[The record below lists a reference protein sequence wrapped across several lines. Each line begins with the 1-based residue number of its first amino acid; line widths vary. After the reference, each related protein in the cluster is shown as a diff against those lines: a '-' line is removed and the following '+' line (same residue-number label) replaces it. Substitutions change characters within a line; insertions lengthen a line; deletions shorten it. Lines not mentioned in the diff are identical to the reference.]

1 MPDKYRPR
9 RSCLSVPASSER
21 FIAKARDLPADEVF
35 LDLEDAV
42 APAAKDAARRQAVA
56 ALTSGS
62 WRAGIR
68 AVRVNDATTAWA
80 YQDVVAL
87 AEGAGDALD
96 VIVLPKVTD
105 PGHIVWLDLLLTQ
118 LERATGRDRDP
129 IGIDAQIEDA
139 RGLAR
144 VEAIA
149 AASGRLEAL
158 VFGPADFMASVGMPS
173 LSVGQADTGYAGDA
187 FHYPLM
193 RILVAA
199 RAHGLQ
205 AIDGPY
211 VKVRDT
217 EGFRRAAASV
227 AALGFDGK
235 WVLHPDQIAA
245 ANETFTPGQAD
256 YDRAELILDA
266 YDHATTVDERGA
278 VMLNDEMIDEAMRK
292 MALRVAL
299 KGRAAG
305 LERQESFTPP
315 TPPSP

>member
-1 MPDKYRPR
+1 MADRYRPR

-21 FIAKARDLPADEVF
+21 FIAKARDLPVDEMF

-42 APAAKDAARRQAVA
+42 APAAKDDARRNAVA
-56 ALTSGS
+56 ALTTGS

-68 AVRVNDATTAWA
+68 AVRINDATTPWA

-87 AEGAGDALD
+87 VEQAGPALD
-96 VIVLPKVTD
+96 VIILPKVTD
-105 PGHIVWLDLLLTQ
+105 PAHLVWLDLLLTQ
-118 LERATGRDRDP
+118 AELATGRKGDP

-139 RGLAR
+139 QGLAA
-144 VEAIA
+144 VDAIA
-149 AASGRLEAL
+149 AASGRLESL
-158 VFGPADFMASVGMPS
+158 VFGPADFMASIGMPS
-173 LSVGQADTGYAGDA
+173 LTVGQADSGYAGDA
-187 FHYPLM
+187 FYYPLM

-211 VKVRDT
+211 VKVRDVD
-217 EGFRRAAASV
+217 GFRRAAGSV

-235 WVLHPDQIAA
+235 WVLHPDQVAA
-245 ANETFTPGQAD
+245 ANETFTPRRAD
-256 YDRAELILDA
+256 YDRAEQILDA
-266 YDHATTVDERGA
+266 YDHATTVDQRGA
-278 VMLNDEMIDEAMRK
+278 VLLGDEMIDEAMRK

-305 LERQESFTPP
+305 LKRQGQEAQES
-315 TPPSP
+315 

>member
-1 MPDKYRPR
+1 MADRYRPR

-21 FIAKARDLPADEVF
+21 FIARARDLAADEVF

-42 APAAKDAARRQAVA
+42 APAAKDDARDHAVA

-68 AVRVNDATTAWA
+68 AVRVNDATTPWA
-80 YQDVVAL
+80 YQDVVAV

-96 VIVLPKVTD
+96 VIILPKVAD

-118 LERATGRDRDP
+118 LERATGRDGDP

-139 RGLAR
+139 QGLAA

-149 AASGRLEAL
+149 AASGRLESL
-158 VFGPADFMASVGMPS
+158 VFGPADFMASIGMPS
-173 LSVGQADTGYAGDA
+173 LSVGQADGGYAGDA

-211 VKVRDT
+211 VKVRDVD
-217 EGFRRAAASV
+217 GFRRAAGSV

-245 ANETFTPGQAD
+245 ANETFTPRQAD

-266 YDHATTVDERGA
+266 YDHATTVDQRGA
-278 VMLNDEMIDEAMRK
+278 VMLDDEMIDEAMRK
-292 MALRVAL
+292 MALRVAQR
-299 KGRAAG
+299 GRAAG
-305 LERQESFTPP
+305 LQRSISGLTRRRDA
-315 TPPSP
+315 

>member
-1 MPDKYRPR
+1 MADRYRPR

-21 FIAKARDLPADEVF
+21 FIAKARDLPVDEVF

-42 APAAKDAARRQAVA
+42 APAAKDDARRNAVA

-68 AVRVNDATTAWA
+68 AVRVNDATTPWA

-87 AEGAGDALD
+87 VEGAGAALD
-96 VIVLPKVTD
+96 VIILPKVTD
-105 PGHIVWLDLLLTQ
+105 PGHLVWLDLLLTQ
-118 LERATGRDRDP
+118 AERATGRDGDP

-139 RGLAR
+139 QGLAA

-149 AASGRLEAL
+149 AASGRLESL
-158 VFGPADFMASVGMPS
+158 VFGPADFMASIGMPS
-173 LSVGQADTGYAGDA
+173 LTVGQADSGYAGDA
-187 FHYPLM
+187 FYYPLM
-193 RILVAA
+193 RILIAA

-211 VKVRDT
+211 VKVRDV
-217 EGFRRAAASV
+217 EGFRRAAGSV

-235 WVLHPDQIAA
+235 WVLHPDQVTA

-266 YDHATTVDERGA
+266 YDHATTVDQRGA

-292 MALRVAL
+292 MALRIAL

-315 TPPSP
+315 TGS

>member
-1 MPDKYRPR
+1 MAESYRPR

-35 LDLEDAV
+35 LDLEDSV
-42 APAAKDAARRQAVA
+42 APAAKDNARRLAVA

-62 WRAGIR
+62 WRPGIR
-68 AVRVNDATTAWA
+68 AVRINDATTPWA
-80 YQDVVAL
+80 YQDVVAV
-87 AEGAGDALD
+87 AEGAGETLD

-118 LERATGRDRDP
+118 IEQATGRDGDP
-129 IGIDAQIEDA
+129 IAIDAQIEDA
-139 RGLAR
+139 RGLAG

-149 AASGRLEAL
+149 AASSRLESL
-158 VFGPADFMASVGMPS
+158 VFGPADFMASIGMPS
-173 LSVGQADTGYAGDA
+173 LSVGQADSGYTGDA

-211 VKVRDT
+211 VKVRDV
-217 EGFRRAAASV
+217 EGFRRAAGSV

-235 WVLHPDQIAA
+235 WVLHPDQITA
-245 ANETFTPGQAD
+245 ANDTFTPRQAD
-256 YDRAELILDA
+256 YDRAELILGA
-266 YDHATTVDERGA
+266 YGHATAVDRRGA
-278 VMLNDEMIDEAMRK
+278 VLLGDEMIDEAQRK

-305 LERQESFTPP
+305 LERSISGFAPRP
-315 TPPSP
+315 GA

>member
-1 MPDKYRPR
+1 MADRYRPR

-21 FIAKARDLPADEVF
+21 FIAKARDLPVDEVF

-42 APAAKDAARRQAVA
+42 APAAKDDARRNAVA

-62 WRAGIR
+62 WRAGLR
-68 AVRVNDATTAWA
+68 AVRINDATTPWA
-80 YQDVVAL
+80 YQDVVAVV
-87 AEGAGDALD
+87 EGAGAALD
-96 VIVLPKVTD
+96 VIILPKVTD
-105 PGHIVWLDLLLTQ
+105 PGHLVWLDLLLTQ
-118 LERATGRDRDP
+118 AERATGRDGDP

-139 RGLAR
+139 QGLAA

-149 AASGRLEAL
+149 AASGRLESL
-158 VFGPADFMASVGMPS
+158 VFGPADFMASIGMPS
-173 LSVGQADTGYAGDA
+173 LTVGQADSGYAGDA

-193 RILVAA
+193 RILIAA
-199 RAHGLQ
+199 RAYGLQ

-211 VKVRDT
+211 VKVRDVD
-217 EGFRRAAASV
+217 GFRRAAGSV

-235 WVLHPDQIAA
+235 WVLHPDQVTA
-245 ANETFTPGQAD
+245 ANETFTPRQAD
-256 YDRAELILDA
+256 YD
-266 YDHATTVDERGA
+266 HATSVDQRGA

-305 LERQESFTPP
+305 LERSTPGLARRRDA
-315 TPPSP
+315 

>member
-1 MPDKYRPR
+1 MADRYRPR

-21 FIAKARDLPADEVF
+21 FIAKARDLAADEVF

-42 APAAKDAARRQAVA
+42 APGAKDGARRNAVA

-68 AVRVNDATTAWA
+68 AVRVNDATTPWA
-80 YQDVVAL
+80 YQDVVAVV
-87 AEGAGDALD
+87 EGAGHALD
-96 VIVLPKVTD
+96 VIILPKVTD
-105 PGHIVWLDLLLTQ
+105 PGQLVWLDLLLSQ
-118 LERATGRDRDP
+118 LEQATGRDGDP

-139 RGLAR
+139 QGLAG

-158 VFGPADFMASVGMPS
+158 VFGPADFMASIGMPS
-173 LSVGQADTGYAGDA
+173 LSVGQADSGYAGDA

-211 VKVRDT
+211 VKVRDVD
-217 EGFRRAAASV
+217 GFRRAAGSV

-235 WVLHPDQIAA
+235 WVLHPDQVAA
-245 ANETFTPGQAD
+245 ANETFTPRQAD

-266 YDHATTVDERGA
+266 YAHATTVDQRGA
-278 VMLNDEMIDEAMRK
+278 VLLDDEMIDEAMRK
-292 MALRVAL
+292 MALRVAHQ
-299 KGRAAG
+299 GRVAG
-305 LERQESFTPP
+305 LRRASDEARRRLD
-315 TPPSP
+315 

>member
-1 MPDKYRPR
+1 MADRYRPR

-21 FIAKARDLPADEVF
+21 FIAKARDLPVDEVF

-42 APAAKDAARRQAVA
+42 APAAKDDARRHAVA

-62 WRAGIR
+62 WRAGLR
-68 AVRVNDATTAWA
+68 AVRINDVTTPWA

-87 AEGAGDALD
+87 VEGAGAALD
-96 VIVLPKVTD
+96 VIILPKVTD
-105 PGHIVWLDLLLTQ
+105 PGHLVWLDLLLTQ
-118 LERATGRDRDP
+118 AERATGRDGDP

-139 RGLAR
+139 PGLAA

-149 AASGRLEAL
+149 AASGRLESL
-158 VFGPADFMASVGMPS
+158 VFGPADFMASIGMPS
-173 LSVGQADTGYAGDA
+173 LTVGQADSGYAGDA
-187 FHYPLM
+187 FYYPLM
-193 RILVAA
+193 RILIAA

-211 VKVRDT
+211 VKVRDAD
-217 EGFRRAAASV
+217 GFRRAAGSV

-235 WVLHPDQIAA
+235 WVLHPDQVTA
-245 ANETFTPGQAD
+245 ANETFTPRQAD
-256 YDRAELILDA
+256 YEHAELVLDA
-266 YDHATTVDERGA
+266 YDHATTVDQRGA

-292 MALRVAL
+292 MALRIAL

-315 TPPSP
+315 TGS

>member
-1 MPDKYRPR
+1 MPATYRPR

-21 FIAKARDLPADEVF
+21 FIAKARDLPADQVF

-42 APAAKDAARRQAVA
+42 APSAKDAARANAVA
-56 ALTSGS
+56 ALTTGS
-62 WRAGIR
+62 WRAGLR
-68 AVRVNDATTAWA
+68 GVRINDATTPWA

-87 AEGAGDALD
+87 VEQAGDALD

-105 PGHIVWLDLLLTQ
+105 PGHLIWLDLLLTQ
-118 LERATGRDRDP
+118 LEQATGHTDP
-129 IGIDAQIEDA
+129 IGIDAQIEDPS
-139 RGLAR
+139 GLAQ
-144 VEAIA
+144 VDAIA
-149 AASGRLEAL
+149 AASDRLEAL
-158 VFGPADFMASVGMPS
+158 VFGPADYMASIGMPS
-173 LSVGQADTGYAGDA
+173 LTVGQADAGYTGDA
-187 FHYPLM
+187 FYYPLM

-211 VKVRDT
+211 VKVRDVD
-217 EGFRRAAASV
+217 GFRRAARRV

-235 WVLHPDQIAA
+235 WVLHPDQVAA

-256 YDRAELILDA
+256 YDRAERILDA
-266 YDHATTVDERGA
+266 YDHATTVDQRGA
-278 VMLNDEMIDEAMRK
+278 VLLDDEMIDEAMRK

-305 LERQESFTPP
+305 LKRQES
-315 TPPSP
+315 

>member
-1 MPDKYRPR
+1 MADRYRPR

-21 FIAKARDLPADEVF
+21 FIAKARDLPVDEVF

-42 APAAKDAARRQAVA
+42 APAAKDAARRNAVA

-62 WRAGIR
+62 WQAGIR
-68 AVRVNDATTAWA
+68 AVRVNDATTPWA

-87 AEGAGDALD
+87 VEGAGDALD
-96 VIVLPKVTD
+96 VIILPKVTD
-105 PGHIVWLDLLLTQ
+105 PGHLVWLDLLLSQ
-118 LERATGRDRDP
+118 VERAVGRDGDP

-139 RGLAR
+139 PGLVA

-149 AASGRLEAL
+149 AASGRLESL

-173 LSVGQADTGYAGDA
+173 LAVGQAGSGYAGDA
-187 FHYPLM
+187 FYYPLM
-193 RILVAA
+193 RILIAA

-211 VKVRDT
+211 VKVRDVD
-217 EGFRRAAASV
+217 GFRRAAGSV

-235 WVLHPDQIAA
+235 WVLHPDQVTV
-245 ANETFTPGQAD
+245 ANETFTPRQAD

-266 YDHATTVDERGA
+266 YDHATSVDQRGA
-278 VMLNDEMIDEAMRK
+278 VLLNDEMIDEAMRK
-292 MALRVAL
+292 MALRVAR

-305 LERQESFTPP
+305 LERQEPAGS
-315 TPPSP
+315 